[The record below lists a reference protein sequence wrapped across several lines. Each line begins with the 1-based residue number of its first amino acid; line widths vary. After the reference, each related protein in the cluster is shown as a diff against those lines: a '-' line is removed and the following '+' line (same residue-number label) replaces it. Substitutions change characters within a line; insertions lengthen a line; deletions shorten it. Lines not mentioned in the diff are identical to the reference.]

1 MDIYIKNIATSISK
15 SLLTFVNKSIV
26 DDGIFYRVC
35 IGEFKDMSAAVEL
48 KNTAISK
55 GFNNTHII
63 NSL

>member
-1 MDIYIKNIATSISK
+1 MKFRVITHTLDNNMKPIENSK
-15 SLLTFVNKSIV
+15 KVY
-26 DDGIFYRVC
+26 D